1 MLLSPREVD
10 VFEAARGRLLAIA
23 YRMLG
28 SAGDAEDAVQDTFL
42 RWQAADRE
50 HVEIPQAWLTRA
62 LTNVCLNQ
70 LTSARARRETYVG
83 QWLPEPVLA
92 GDRALGPAETVEQR
106 ESVSLAVLTL
116 LERLAPRERAVYVL
130 HEAFGYPHAEIAA
143 ILDVSEANCQQMLHR
158 ARRHLGTDRV
168 REAVDPGAAA
178 KIVEEFLAAALSGE
192 TEPLVRLLTDDAV
205 SVADG
210 GGQVPARSTPIV
222 GALRIARFLRGLFRP
237 TEARRG
243 LVETAVGA
251 GVELHVA
258 DVNGTAAVLVTSGDR
273 VVGVL
278 APDVTPAGVAALNIQ
293 VAPAKLERIS
303 RQWAATEHGA
313 PFATP
318 W

>member
-1 MLLSPREVD
+1 
-10 VFEAARGRLLAIA
+10 
-23 YRMLG
+23 
-28 SAGDAEDAVQDTFL
+28 
-42 RWQAADRE
+42 
-50 HVEIPQAWLTRA
+50 
-62 LTNVCLNQ
+62 
-70 LTSARARRETYVG
+70 
-83 QWLPEPVLA
+83 
-92 GDRALGPAETVEQR
+92 
-106 ESVSLAVLTL
+106 
-116 LERLAPRERAVYVL
+116 
-130 HEAFGYPHAEIAA
+130 
-143 ILDVSEANCQQMLHR
+143 
-158 ARRHLGTDRV
+158 
-168 REAVDPGAAA
+168 
-178 KIVEEFLAAALSGE
+178 
-192 TEPLVRLLTDDAV
+192 VRLLTDDAV

>member
-243 LVETAVGA
+243 LVETVVGA